1 MFENYVQILRNEFRG
16 YNAEKLT
23 KDFSAGMTVAAV
35 ALPLALAFGVG
46 SGADAAAGL
55 ITAIIGGIVMSLFSG
70 ASFQISG
77 PTGAM
82 SAVLAIVVARY
93 GADGLF
99 IVSFMAGIILLLLGI
114 FKLGKFISLIPSP
127 VITGFTSGIAVII
140 ALGQIDN
147 MFGTVS
153 AGETAL
159 ERLISYYSLG
169 FQINYAALF
178 IALVVIGVMAAWPKR
193 LAEKIPSSLAAIAV
207 ATLVSAVCG
216 FDVPTVG
223 AIPRSLVSEARL
235 SLGGID
241 FFRLPSMLSP
251 AITIA
256 ALGMI
261 ESLLCGASGQ
271 QMTGGRFDANQE
283 LISQGV
289 GNMIIPL
296 LGGVPAT
303 AAIARTSVAIKS
315 GCQTRLTG
323 FFHGLVLLASMFFLS
338 PVMSA
343 LPLSALA
350 GVLMVTAWRMNE
362 WRAIRK
368 IFSSGFKSAI
378 MQFVITMVCTV
389 VFDLT
394 VAIVIGIEFAMLVF
408 ILKAAEINIYFSKIL
423 NSKLRGRDDDVEAM
437 HGEAYIAYVTGV
449 VFFSND
455 DKLVKSFKELPQCDK
470 VIISLRGVPLI
481 DFVGATTL
489 IEIIKDRR
497 RAGTAVC
504 LCGVHPKVMRTL
516 ERCNIYDVLD
526 REDFRVSVDKA
537 LFGGN

>member
-1 MFENYVQILRNEFRG
+1 MFDNYVQILRNEFRG
-16 YNAEKLT
+16 YNADRLA

-55 ITAIIGGIVMSLFSG
+55 ITAIIGGMVMSLFSG

-82 SAVLAIVVARY
+82 SVVLAIVVARY
-93 GADGLF
+93 GIDGLF
-99 IVSFMAGIILLLLGI
+99 AVSFMAGLILLLLGV
-114 FKLGKFISLIPSP
+114 FKLGKFISLIPAP

-153 AGETAL
+153 RGETAL
-159 ERLISYYSLG
+159 ERLVSYYTLG
-169 FQINYAALF
+169 FEINYAALLIAF
-178 IALVVIGVMAAWPKR
+178 IVIGVMVFWPKK
-193 LAEKIPSSLAAIAV
+193 LAEKLPSSLAAIAI
-207 ATLVSAVCG
+207 AAIISAVCG

-223 AIPRSLVSEARL
+223 AIPRSLVSDARL
-235 SLGGID
+235 SFSGID
-241 FFRLPSMLSP
+241 FFRLPAMISP

-271 QMTGGRFDANQE
+271 QITGGKFDANQE
-283 LISQGV
+283 LISQGI

-323 FFHGLVLLASMFFLS
+323 IFHGVGLLASMFFLS

-343 LPLSALA
+343 LPLSALS

-362 WRAIRK
+362 WHAIRR
-368 IFSSGFKSAI
+368 IFSSGFKSAV
-378 MQFVITMVCTV
+378 MQFLITMVCTV

-394 VAIVIGIEFAMLVF
+394 VAIVIGIEFAMIVF
-408 ILKAAEINIYFSKIL
+408 ILKAAEINIYFSKVL
-423 NSKLRGRDDDVEAM
+423 NSKLHGRDEDVEAM
-437 HGEAYIAYVTGV
+437 HGVAYIAYVTGV

-455 DKLVKSFKELPQCDK
+455 DKLVKSFRELPHCDK

-481 DFVGATTL
+481 DFVGASTL
-489 IEIIKDRR
+489 IGIIRER
-497 RAGTAVC
+497 QLAGTSVIV
-504 LCGVHPKVMRTL
+504 CGVHPKVMETL
-516 ERCNIYDVLD
+516 KRCNIHDVLPG
-526 REDFRVSVDKA
+526 ENFRVSVDTA
-537 LFGGN
+537 LFGED